1 MPCKH
6 VREFF
11 HVFPSKYLE
20 KSDFLPIFANE
31 SIKVIVMEKRNL
43 TRKEALEKTTLRKHA

>member
-11 HVFPSKYLE
+11 HVFPNKYLE
-20 KSDFLPIFANE
+20 KSDILFIFAHR
-31 SIKVIVMEKRNL
+31 IIIQFYTKVYFE
-43 TRKEALEKTTLRKHA
+43 

>member
-11 HVFPSKYLE
+11 LVFPSKYLE
-20 KSDFLPIFANE
+20 KSDFLPIRC
-31 SIKVIVMEKRNL
+31 KRINKGYSYGKKKPY
-43 TRKEALEKTTLRKHA
+43 KERST